1 MESKILIL
9 LGLLEAASVAHA
21 SCAYG
26 TSLHPR
32 AEGAVEINDFGYTG
46 AIVSPLSS
54 SSPSIPHGQPLIYTM
69 LH

>member
-1 MESKILIL
+1 MESKILIF

-46 AIVSPLSS
+46 AIVSPPYCLSHRTS
-54 SSPSIPHGQPLIYTM
+54 HSYM
-69 LH
+69 M